1 MITMSGPF
9 ILVKL
14 SGKILGSQAERIV
27 EKLIQEGEIG
37 DEEIASDLKIDENEV
52 RRILMTLYENSIV
65 KYRRVKGVKDRLY
78 KYYWRVTDEDPLSLL
93 ETRRKKAI
101 AVLRRILEEQE
112 SKNYYCPVC
121 GRTFTFDEAVD
132 LLFSC
137 PKCQAVLEMRSPE
150 KLEKLRK
157 AIEILEAAVFTE

>member
-1 MITMSGPF
+1 MNGPL
-9 ILVKL
+9 ILARL
-14 SGKILGSQAERIV
+14 AGKIIGDQAEKIV

-37 DEEIASDLKIDENEV
+37 DEEIARDLQIDENEV
-52 RRILMTLYENSIV
+52 RRILMALYENSIV

-101 AVLRRILEEQE
+101 AVLRRVLEEQE
-112 SKNYYCPVC
+112 SKNYYCPAC

-132 LLFSC
+132 SLFSC
-137 PKCQAVLEMRSPE
+137 PKCQAVLEMQSPE

-157 AIEILEAAVFTE
+157 VIKILEAAVFTE